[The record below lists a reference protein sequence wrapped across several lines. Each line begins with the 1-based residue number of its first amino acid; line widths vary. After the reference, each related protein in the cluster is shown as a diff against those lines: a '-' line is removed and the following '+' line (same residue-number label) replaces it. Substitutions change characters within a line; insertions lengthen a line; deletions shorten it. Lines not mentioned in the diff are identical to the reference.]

1 MMQQIIKKTHLI
13 AVFSVICIIVCLG
26 GYVYYIFENV
36 SIHRSTEQEMKT
48 IAELKAN
55 MISQWFKEKSA
66 EALVISNSPFFVP
79 AMKEWINHR
88 QNTTLTK
95 NIRKR
100 LDLLRNQFGSEDV
113 YIASAKGDLLLSID
127 NDTTHLDSLTGSI
140 IRATLHGHEL
150 TSSDFYPCPLHKKIH
165 FDIITPVRDENSHT
179 IAVLVVR
186 DDPRNFLYPMLD
198 AWPTSRRSAETILV
212 RRDGD
217 SVLYLSN
224 LRFQNN
230 HDLSI
235 RKSLSEKDVP
245 AVRAALGYEGGFEGR
260 NYRGVAVIAYVV
272 PIPHTAW
279 YVVGQ
284 IDHDEMSAMLMYRVL
299 VIGIMATGL
308 IALLLTGLAFFY
320 RSRQRAILH
329 SLLIQEKELREYHE
343 EFRTILYSIGDGVI
357 TIDSAGHIKQMNHV
371 AEQLTGW
378 IEKNAVG
385 RCFEEVCKIV
395 IDDKCLPIENPIE
408 KSLHEGTI
416 ITLHSGI
423 VLVSKNGKEI
433 PIMASGAPIRN
444 KDGAI
449 DGAVLIIRDRSME
462 CEAENLRLKSEEKY
476 KIVAD
481 NTESWEFWLS
491 PERTFL
497 YNSPAC
503 KQTTGYDAELFIQDP
518 TLMLKIIYEDDR
530 PTFIHQWNETDEK
543 LRRCNLEFRIRHADG
558 SVRWIQHICNSVF
571 NEKGIFLGSR
581 GSNRDITTHKQ
592 ADLALRESEQRYRT
606 LFDQATDGIVIIDIE
621 GRLIDVNASYAKM
634 HGYTDDEL
642 RAMDLHEID
651 TEKTALLI
659 RERMQQLMDGETLH
673 IEVEHYHKDGHVF
686 SLDVVANK
694 IELQENTYVLSFH
707 RDLSERKQVEEALR
721 HSLALQRAT
730 LESTTDGILV
740 INNLGNIAEY
750 NQQFA
755 TMWNVPPDMLQTM
768 HDSTI
773 LKFIVNQL
781 KYPDA
786 FLEKVN
792 YLYHNPDINSFDT
805 IEFIDGKTFERYSQ
819 PQRIDGAPIG
829 RVWSF
834 RDITERKSLER
845 QLIQSQKMEGIG
857 TLAGGIAHDF
867 NNLLAMILGSA
878 ELLRMRLSAQP
889 EYQKYVERIIDAS
902 LRGTSISRQ
911 LLTFARPYET
921 ELKPISISGILSD
934 VKDLL
939 VHFLP
944 KSIDIRMSMAG
955 NHDLIMG
962 DAGQIHQAILNL
974 AINAS
979 DAMINSGTLSIK
991 SVEVKPALIRQKF
1004 GFQTSDAYV
1013 AVSLT
1018 DTGTGIES
1026 AILEKIFDPFFST
1039 KEKGK
1044 GTGLGLSIV
1053 HGIIK
1058 NHSGFIDVEST
1069 SKKGTTFTMYFPL
1082 ILATADENK
1091 IVAHN
1096 SVSQENEMILLV
1108 DDETIIREMLAEFLS
1123 EAGYHVLTAVNGSE
1137 ALDLYKKNQNE
1148 VKLIIT
1154 DLGMPIMSGEQLL
1167 RKLQKIN
1174 DSVKVI
1180 ASSGYLD
1187 GTTKNN
1193 LRILGFKEILTKPY
1207 KLQEILSVIQFLL
1220 TEERYVGRG
1229 HAGS

>member
-1 MMQQIIKKTHLI
+1 MMPRVIQKSYLI
-13 AVFSVICIIVCLG
+13 AVFSAICIIVCLG
-26 GYVYYIFENV
+26 GYVYYIFESA

-48 IAELKAN
+48 IAELKTN
-55 MISQWFKEKSA
+55 LISQWFKEKSA

-79 AMKEWINHR
+79 AMKEWIHHR
-88 QNTTLTK
+88 QNTALTK

-100 LDLLRNQFGSEDV
+100 LDLLKKQFGFEDV
-113 YIASAKGDLLLSID
+113 FIVSTNGSLLLAID
-127 NDTTHLDSLTGSI
+127 NETRYLDSLTGSI
-140 IRATLHGHEL
+140 IKSTSPDHEL
-150 TSSDFYPCPLHKKIH
+150 TTSDFYSCPTHKKIH

-186 DDPRNFLYPMLD
+186 EDPRKYLYPMLD
-198 AWPTSRRSAETILV
+198 AWPTSRKSGETILL

-230 HDLSI
+230 NDLSI
-235 RKSLSEKDVP
+235 RTSLSKEDAP
-245 AVRAALGYEGGFEGR
+245 AVHAALGDAGAFEGR
-260 NYRGVAVIAYVV
+260 NYRGAMVLAYLV

-279 YVVGQ
+279 HVVAQ
-284 IDHDEMSAMLMYRVL
+284 IDHDEMSAMLLYRML
-299 VIGIMATGL
+299 ITGIMTAGL
-308 IALLLTGLAFFY
+308 IALLLMGGAIYY
-320 RSRQRAILH
+320 RSRQKAILH
-329 SLLIQEKELREYHE
+329 SLLIREKELREYHE

-357 TIDSAGHIKQMNHV
+357 TIDSVGRVKQMNHV

-378 IEKNAVG
+378 IEKVAIG
-385 RCFEEVCKIV
+385 KSFEDVCKIV
-395 IDDKCLPIENPIE
+395 FEDKSIQIESPVQR
-408 KSLHEGTI
+408 SLREGTI
-416 ITLHSGI
+416 RTLSSGI
-423 VLVSKNGKEI
+423 VLESKNNHEI
-433 PIMASGAPIRN
+433 PIMASAAPIRN
-444 KDGAI
+444 KGRAI
-449 DGAVLIIRDRSME
+449 DGVVLIIRDRSVE
-462 CEAENLRLKSEEKY
+462 REAENLRLENEEKY

-481 NTESWEFWLS
+481 NTASWEFWLS

-503 KQTTGYDAELFIQDP
+503 KQTTGYDAEMFIQDP
-518 TLMLKIIYEDDR
+518 TLMMKIIYEDDR
-530 PTFIHQWNETDEK
+530 PTFIRHWNEPDVK

-558 SVRWIQHICNSVF
+558 SIRWIQHICNSVF
-571 NEKGIFLGSR
+571 NEKGLFLGSR
-581 GSNRDITTHKQ
+581 GSNRDITTQKQ
-592 ADLALRESEQRYRT
+592 ADLALRESEHRYRT
-606 LFDQATDGIVIIDIE
+606 LFDQATDGIVIIDTE

-634 HGYTDDEL
+634 HGYTVDEL
-642 RAMDLHEID
+642 RAMDLREID
-651 TEKTALLI
+651 TENTARLM
-659 RERMQQLMDGETLH
+659 RERIQQLVDGETLH
-673 IEVEHYHKDGHVF
+673 IEVEHYHMDGHVF

-694 IELQENTYVLSFH
+694 IELQGRTYVLSFH
-707 RDLSERKQVEEALR
+707 RDLSERKRAEEALR
-721 HSLALQRAT
+721 YSLALQRAT

-740 INNLGNIAEY
+740 INNRRKIAGY
-750 NQQFA
+750 NQQFT
-755 TMWNVPPDMLQTM
+755 TMWNVSPDMLQTED
-768 HDSTI
+768 DSTI
-773 LKFIVNQL
+773 LNCIVNQL

-805 IEFIDGKTFERYSQ
+805 VEFIDGRTFERYSQ

-921 ELKPISISGILSD
+921 ELKPISISSILSD
-934 VKDLL
+934 VQDLL

-944 KSIDIRMSMAG
+944 KSIDIRLSMAG
-955 NHDLIMG
+955 KHDLILG

-979 DAMINSGTLSIK
+979 DAMINSGTLFIK
-991 SVEVKPALIRQKF
+991 GVEVAPALIRQKF
-1004 GFQTSDAYV
+1004 GIQPGVAYV
-1013 AVSLT
+1013 AVSVA
-1018 DTGTGIES
+1018 DTGIGIDA

-1069 SKKGTTFTMYFPL
+1069 PKKGTTFTMYFPL
-1082 ILATADENK
+1082 ISASVSEKRIIDL
-1091 IVAHN
+1091 N
-1096 SVSQENEMILLV
+1096 SVPHENETILLV
-1108 DDETIIREMLAEFLS
+1108 DDEEIIREMLTEFLR
-1123 EAGYHVLTAVNGSE
+1123 EAGYHVLTAANGSE
-1137 ALDLYKKNQNE
+1137 ALDLYKNNQN
-1148 VKLIIT
+1148 VIKLIIT
-1154 DLGMPIMSGEQLL
+1154 DLGMPKMSGEQLL
-1167 RKLQKIN
+1167 RHLQKIN

-1193 LRILGFKEILTKPY
+1193 LRALGFMEILTKPY
-1207 KLQEILSVIQFLL
+1207 KLQEILSVIQSLL
-1220 TEERYVGRG
+1220 AEEQNGEKRHVR
-1229 HAGS
+1229 A